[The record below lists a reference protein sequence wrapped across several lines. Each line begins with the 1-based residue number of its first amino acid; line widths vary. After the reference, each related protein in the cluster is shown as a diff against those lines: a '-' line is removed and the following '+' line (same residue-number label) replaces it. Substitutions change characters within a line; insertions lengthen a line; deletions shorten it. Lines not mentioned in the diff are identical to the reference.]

1 MKKFLS
7 LSIIFLIIT
16 ANINAAQKNLTK
28 LVGGTALTGMGAIL
42 MYWGFSFQDTS
53 IPRITMQSF
62 TWAKKFN
69 TTWEENYSGTIK
81 NSGNVELSNIKLYLT
96 FKDTNGIFISTQQIA
111 GPDVLGTGDKY
122 NFSNSYDT
130 GSVEPG
136 TVSVLY
142 SASFSEMLENRNIAI
157 GITGIA
163 VAACGLFFMADYLFD
178 FTEPLKEN
186 NVSMEITPCFAGIKL
201 ITSKTF

>member
-1 MKKFLS
+1 MKKLLT

-28 LVGGTALTGMGAIL
+28 LVGGAALTGMGAIL
-42 MYWGFSFQDTS
+42 MYWGFSFQNTS

-62 TWAKKFN
+62 TWAKEFN

-81 NSGNVELSNIKLYLT
+81 NSGNVELSDIKLYIT
-96 FKDTNGIFISTQQIA
+96 FKDTNGVFISTQQLD
-111 GPDVLGTGDKY
+111 GPEILETGTNY

-136 TVSVLY
+136 IVSVSY
-142 SASFSEMLENRNIAI
+142 SASFPEMLENRNIAI

-163 VAACGLFFMADYLFD
+163 VAACGLFFVADYLFG

-186 NVSMEITPCFAGIKL
+186 NISMEITPCFAGIKF